1 MKNMIFVLMI
11 MFSSSALCD
20 EVVPEKTEE
29 FVQKTD
35 TIYRMPELVVRNY
48 QSLYDDLKPLPQKP
62 IKKKEVRK

>member
-1 MKNMIFVLMI
+1 MKNMIFVLM
-11 MFSSSALCD
+11 MMLNSAALAD

-35 TIYRMPELVVRNY
+35 TIYRMPELVVKDY